1 LIQRKLN
8 AGSFTDLVKVV
19 FGSNAYADSYNLSG
33 GNTYYYRICKVVNNV
48 VGDWSNEVSVA
59 YTSGGANYKTIT
71 GTVVGVRANIKRV
84 GKIITKSE
92 VAARTLLKRTCK
104 IVTTSE
110 VGLRT
115 LLKRLWKPITKS
127 EVGSANLIKQG
138 RKVLSKAV
146 TSYSSLTKIFKWVKT
161 ITQSV
166 IGLRS
171 LVKRTGKIIT
181 KSEVGSTSL
190 RRQINK
196 IISKASA
203 FIATLISI
211 KGLIYKMISTTSVGV
226 RALVKRTGKI
236 ITKSEVATA
245 SLRRIVWKI
254 VIATEV
260 AQRSITKRILK
271 PLSKVSSFVATLIKR
286 IGKPIIQL
294 EVGYTSLRRT
304 IRKTISKVPSF
315 VAVLEKAALGI
326 IYKTITVSTNMS
338 LSLRRA
344 IRKTISKVPS
354 FVAVLNKGFFKPLL
368 KSEVANA
375 SLRRTIRKPIIKA
388 LAFSRSLVKGY
399 IYSKILT
406 PSKPELITNGGFE
419 TGNMTGWTYLNFGV
433 SAGGGFGT
441 YSSQSNDD
449 NAYLYQN
456 LDTSQGLN
464 ISWYQKYT
472 VTSGGS
478 LTLTVDSEQIGI
490 YPLQAGT
497 PYPLL
502 CNASIDARAGTHSIK
517 WTFTKGASDWAIID
531 NISAKRP
538 AFIPSVRRRIGKPI
552 IQFETGVTSLRRRI
566 NKIVSKVSA
575 FVSILISQKLAGLI
589 FKTISI
595 AGVGV
600 RSLIKRTGKP
610 IIKTESAVVSLIKRT
625 GKNVVW
631 LEAGVA
637 VLRKRVGKI
646 LSKASVSYAILLY
659 KKTIS
664 KILSVISVAGT
675 NKIVNGGFETG
686 TISGWSKYEDS
697 GTSVSISGSYYHTG
711 IYGVR
716 FDTPSIGKTCYI
728 YQDVDLTGVS
738 TLEVWGLYG
747 YNGGFITIDSDI
759 KQSGLDD
766 GATWTKHSVDVSSY
780 SGVHTI
786 KIGQVNT
793 TGSGSAWVAD
803 DVSTGRVLSL
813 RRRIGKPITQLETGS
828 VSIRRRIN
836 KIVSKVSAFIAVLE
850 KATTGIIYKTIAVST
865 TMGLSIR
872 RKTTKLLSKTSTF
885 ISIIN
890 KRVLKIIT
898 KSETAISIL
907 RRRIGKPIIKAE
919 TGIVSL
925 RRKIGK
931 LLAKVSTFV
940 AALGLSGYVA
950 IYYKTLTTVMAS
962 QVSLRRRISKTLS
975 KIVSSVVRMW
985 HDYFPGGWVDDTKRV
1000 TLHCKFNPQADVICK
1015 WDSTVTVG
1023 CNFETPSITLRC
1035 WMDRGV

>member
-1 LIQRKLN
+1 MATKLYLNSASATGAVPNAKQSADTINRDVASSYATYAVPAKMTITAGGNNRLNETTAAEPGSAHYTHYGTWVSDQLAAQTVSGTVTIALSLNEGNSLANANPRVKIYKWLANDTFGSDLLALTTSGTEAPSTYTLTTFFSGTAITSTTFAAGDRIVIEVETYDNNTRTSSYLHGIQFDGADAGVYGSYVSFSADITFPTAYTKTVTTSEVGVRTLIKRVKKIVTTSEVGVRNLAYVHGLIQRKLN

-33 GNTYYYRICKVVNNV
+33 GNTYYYRLAKYINGVSQ
-48 VGDWSNEVSVA
+48 GWSNEVSVS

-92 VAARTLLKRTCK
+92 VAARTLIRKVGK
-104 IVTTSE
+104 IVTVPE
-110 VGLRT
+110 VAART

-161 ITQSV
+161 VTQIV
-166 IGLRS
+166 VGLRS
-171 LVKRTGKIIT
+171 LRRRIGKPITQLETGAVSI
-181 KSEVGSTSL
+181 
-190 RRQINK
+190 RRRINK
-196 IISKASA
+196 IVSKSSA

-211 KGLIYKMISTTSVGV
+211 KGLIYK
-226 RALVKRTGKI
+226 
-236 ITKSEVATA
+236 
-245 SLRRIVWKI
+245 
-254 VIATEV
+254 
-260 AQRSITKRILK
+260 
-271 PLSKVSSFVATLIKR
+271 
-286 IGKPIIQL
+286 
-294 EVGYTSLRRT
+294 
-304 IRKTISKVPSF
+304 
-315 VAVLEKAALGI
+315 
-326 IYKTITVSTNMS
+326 
-338 LSLRRA
+338 
-344 IRKTISKVPS
+344 
-354 FVAVLNKGFFKPLL
+354 
-368 KSEVANA
+368 
-375 SLRRTIRKPIIKA
+375 
-388 LAFSRSLVKGY
+388 
-399 IYSKILT
+399 ILT
-406 PSKPELITNGGFE
+406 PSKPELITNGDFE

-441 YSSQSNDD
+441 YSCLSNDD

-478 LTLTVDSEQIGI
+478 LTLSVDSAQIG
-490 YPLQAGT
+490 T
-497 PYPLL
+497 YPLL
-502 CNASIDARAGTHSIK
+502 SNSMTLYKVIIDPLAGTHSIK
-517 WTFTKGASDWAIID
+517 WTFTQGATDWVAID

-610 IIKTESAVVSLIKRT
+610 IIKTESAVVTLIKRT

-637 VLRKRVGKI
+637 VLR
-646 LSKASVSYAILLY
+646 
-659 KKTIS
+659 
-664 KILSVISVAGT
+664 
-675 NKIVNGGFETG
+675 
-686 TISGWSKYEDS
+686 
-697 GTSVSISGSYYHTG
+697 
-711 IYGVR
+711 
-716 FDTPSIGKTCYI
+716 
-728 YQDVDLTGVS
+728 
-738 TLEVWGLYG
+738 
-747 YNGGFITIDSDI
+747 
-759 KQSGLDD
+759 
-766 GATWTKHSVDVSSY
+766 
-780 SGVHTI
+780 
-786 KIGQVNT
+786 
-793 TGSGSAWVAD
+793 
-803 DVSTGRVLSL
+803 
-813 RRRIGKPITQLETGS
+813 RRIGKPIIKLEVGYTS
-828 VSIRRRIN
+828 LRRTIR
-836 KIVSKVSAFIAVLE
+836 KIISKVSSFV
-850 KATTGIIYKTIAVST
+850 AT
-865 TMGLSIR
+865 
-872 RKTTKLLSKTSTF
+872 
-885 ISIIN
+885 
-890 KRVLKIIT
+890 
-898 KSETAISIL
+898 L
-907 RRRIGKPIIKAE
+907 RRMIGKPIIKAE

-940 AALGLSGYVA
+940 ATLGLSGYVA

-1000 TLHCKFNPQADVICK
+1000 TLHCKFSPQADVICK

-1023 CNFETPSITLRC
+1023 CNFEIPSITLRC